1 MTSIQFRP
9 LATHRASAPP
19 APPAATLPRPSV
31 SAPPAERR
39 TRLSGRWRYDRRTG
53 GWDWSEVATAL
64 LGLPAD
70 GAGTEELIAVQHPD
84 DRPRTIDALSAAIS
98 GAQAFSLEV
107 RIGTG
112 GGERSTVVLVGEPR
126 FDGEG
131 RVAGVEGLV
140 VAAPRPVS
148 DDGDRA
154 ALLEVEVAQL
164 RTAMATRAPI
174 EQAKGVLMLLTG
186 CDEQRAFDLLAHI
199 SSHTHRKVRDVAVD
213 LVASASGRRPL
224 SAAVKEILRD
234 ACPPGPAGH

>member
-9 LATHRASAPP
+9 VTTHRAPAPP
-19 APPAATLPRPSV
+19 APSAAALPRPPVPS
-31 SAPPAERR
+31 PLAERR
-39 TRLSGRWRYDRRTG
+39 TRMSGRWRYDRRTG
-53 GWDWSEVATAL
+53 AWDWSEVAIVL

-70 GAGTEELIAVQHPD
+70 GAGTEELIAVQHAD
-84 DRPRTIDALSAAIS
+84 DRPRTIDALSAAVS

-112 GGERSTVVLVGEPR
+112 AGEHSAVVLVGEPR

-140 VAAPRPVS
+140 VAAPRPAAA
-148 DDGDRA
+148 DDRA

-213 LVASASGRRPL
+213 LVASAAGRRPL

-234 ACPPGPAGH
+234 ACPPEPGGH